1 MKGARVAELVEQAFE
16 YRGYV
21 TVRRTD
27 GTDLVGFVYDRGNSH
42 LELFDETATRRV
54 RVPLDDVADIVFTG
68 EDTARKS
75 HEIWERRKGT
85 LEPRETP
92 AWGDWQDLGPI
103 LLLVALDRE
112 LRSAARSFGA
122 SPRGNRAQGRFAG
135 TDAVA
140 LAIGLG
146 GGARR
151 AVADER
157 PRLVVSCGFSGGL
170 DDELEPGDVV
180 LATDVRDEAG
190 DELAA
195 PESVRRLAARALS
208 GMRLFE
214 GELVCTTAVATT
226 SEEKR
231 ALARPGALA
240 VDMESYPAARAA
252 AEAGIPWLALRVI
265 VDPLASSLPAFT
277 REAHGR
283 YLGPAL
289 KYALSGPRAVVDLT
303 RLALRAG
310 RAGAA
315 LERALRLLGPA
326 LAGPALA
333 AAEVRP

>member
-1 MKGARVAELVEQAFE
+1 MKDARVAELVEQAFD

-27 GTDLVGFVYDRGNSH
+27 GSELVGFVFNRGASH

-54 RVPLDDVADIVFTG
+54 RVPIEEVAEILFTG

-75 HEIWERRKGT
+75 HEMWERRKGT

-92 AWGDWQDLGPI
+92 AWGDWQESGPI
-103 LLLVALDRE
+103 LLLVALERE
-112 LRSAARSFGA
+112 LSSAARAFGA

-135 TDAVA
+135 TDAIA

-170 DDELEPGDVV
+170 DGELAPGDVV
-180 LATDVRDEAG
+180 LATGVRDETG

-195 PESVRRLAARALS
+195 PQAVRHLAAGALS
-208 GMRLFE
+208 GMRCFE
-214 GELVCTTAVATT
+214 GELVCTTSVAATE
-226 SEEKR
+226 EEKR
-231 ALARPGALA
+231 GLARSGALA

-252 AEAGIPWLALRVI
+252 VEAGVPWLALRVI

-277 REAHGR
+277 RQAHGR
-283 YLGPAL
+283 YLRPAL
-289 KYALSGPRAVVDLT
+289 KYALSGPRAVADLG
-303 RLALRAG
+303 RLAVRAHRASAALELALR
-310 RAGAA
+310 RV
-315 LERALRLLGPA
+315 GPA
-326 LAGPALA
+326 LG

>member
-1 MKGARVAELVEQAFE
+1 MKDARVAELVEQAFD

-27 GTDLVGFVYDRGNSH
+27 GSELVGFVFNRGASH

-54 RVPLDDVADIVFTG
+54 RVPIEDVAEILFTG

-75 HEIWERRKGT
+75 HEMWERRKGT

-92 AWGDWQDLGPI
+92 AWGDWQDSGPI

-112 LRSAARSFGA
+112 LRSASRAFGA

-135 TDAVA
+135 TDVVA
-140 LAIGLG
+140 LAIGFG

-151 AVADER
+151 AVAEER

-170 DDELEPGDVV
+170 DGALAPGDLV
-180 LATDVRDEAG
+180 LATSVRDETG

-195 PESVRRLAARALS
+195 PQAVKLLAARALS
-208 GMRLFE
+208 GLRCFE
-214 GELVCTTAVATT
+214 GQLVCTTSVAATE
-226 SEEKR
+226 EEKR
-231 ALARPGALA
+231 GLARPGALA

-265 VDPLASSLPAFT
+265 VDPLLSSLPPFT
-277 REAHGR
+277 REEHGR

-289 KYALSGPRAVVDLT
+289 KYALSGPRAVGDLA
-303 RLALRAG
+303 RLAVRAH

-315 LERALRLLGPA
+315 LELALRRL
-326 LAGPALA
+326 GPALA

>member
-1 MKGARVAELVEQAFE
+1 MKDARVAELVEQAFD

-27 GTDLVGFVYDRGNSH
+27 GSELVGFVFNRGASH

-54 RVPLDDVADIVFTG
+54 RVPIEEVAEILFTG

-75 HEIWERRKGT
+75 HEMWERRKGT

-92 AWGDWQDLGPI
+92 AWGDWQDSGPI
-103 LLLVALDRE
+103 LLLVALERE
-112 LRSAARSFGA
+112 LSSAARSFGA
-122 SPRGNRAQGRFAG
+122 SPRGDRAQGRFAG
-135 TDAVA
+135 TDAIA

-170 DDELEPGDVV
+170 DGELVPGDVV
-180 LATDVRDEAG
+180 LATGVRDETG

-195 PESVRRLAARALS
+195 PQAVRLLAAGALS
-208 GMRLFE
+208 GMRCFE
-214 GELVCTTAVATT
+214 GDLVCTTSVAATE
-226 SEEKR
+226 EEKR
-231 ALARPGALA
+231 GLARSGALA

-252 AEAGIPWLALRVI
+252 VEAGVPWLALRVI
-265 VDPLASSLPAFT
+265 VDPLASSLPPFT
-277 REAHGR
+277 RQAHGR
-283 YLGPAL
+283 YLRPAL
-289 KYALSGPRAVVDLT
+289 KYALSGPRAVADLG
-303 RLALRAG
+303 RLAVRAH

-315 LERALRLLGPA
+315 LELALRRI
-326 LAGPALA
+326 GPALA

>member
-1 MKGARVAELVEQAFE
+1 MKDARLAELVEQAFD

-27 GTDLVGFVYDRGNSH
+27 GSDLVGFVYDRGASH
-42 LELFDETATRRV
+42 LELFDETATHRLT
-54 RVPLDDVADIVFTG
+54 VPIDDIADIVFTG

-75 HEIWERRKGT
+75 HEMWERRKGT
-85 LEPRETP
+85 LEPRDTP
-92 AWGDWQDLGPI
+92 AWGGWQDSGPI

-112 LRSAARSFGA
+112 LRVAARAFGA
-122 SPRGNRAQGRFAG
+122 TPRGNRAQGRLAE
-135 TDAVA
+135 TDVVA

-170 DDELEPGDVV
+170 DGELEPGDVV
-180 LATDVRDEAG
+180 LATHVRDEAG
-190 DELAA
+190 DDLAA
-195 PESVRRLAARALS
+195 PEAVRVLAARALS
-208 GMRLFE
+208 GLRFFE
-214 GELVCTTAVATT
+214 GELVCTTAVAAT
-226 SEEKR
+226 SEEKH

-265 VDPLASSLPAFT
+265 VDPLASSLPPFT
-277 REAHGR
+277 REVHGR

-289 KYALSGPRAVVDLT
+289 KYALSGPRAVADLA
-303 RLALRAG
+303 RLAVRAS

-315 LERALRLLGPA
+315 LELALRRLGPV
-326 LAGPALA
+326 LA
-333 AAEVRP
+333 AAEARP

>member
-1 MKGARVAELVEQAFE
+1 MKDARLAELVEQAFD

-27 GTDLVGFVYDRGNSH
+27 GSELVGFVFNRGVSH
-42 LELFDETATRRV
+42 LELFDETATNRV
-54 RVPLDDVADIVFTG
+54 RVPIEEVAEILFTG

-75 HEIWERRKGT
+75 HEMWERRKGT

-92 AWGDWQDLGPI
+92 AWGDWQESGPI
-103 LLLVALDRE
+103 LLLAALDRE
-112 LRSAARSFGA
+112 LSSAARAFGA
-122 SPRGNRAQGRFAG
+122 SPRGSRAQGRFGG

-140 LAIGLG
+140 LAIGFG

-170 DDELEPGDVV
+170 DGALKPGDVV
-180 LATDVRDEAG
+180 LATGVRDETG

-195 PESVRRLAARALS
+195 PQAVRLLAARALS
-208 GMRLFE
+208 GMRTFE
-214 GELVCTTAVATT
+214 GDLVCTTAVAATE
-226 SEEKR
+226 EEKR
-231 ALARPGALA
+231 ALARPGSLA

-252 AEAGIPWLALRVI
+252 VDAGVPWLALRVI

-277 REAHGR
+277 RVAHGH
-283 YLGPAL
+283 YLKPAL
-289 KYALSGPRAVVDLT
+289 KYALTGPRAVADLG
-303 RLALRAG
+303 RLALRAR
-310 RAGAA
+310 RASAA
-315 LERALRLLGPA
+315 LEQALRRV
-326 LAGPALA
+326 GPALA